1 MAKGFI
7 YLVAVMDW
15 HFRRVLSRRVST
27 TKDTQFCVDALEEAV
42 ERYDCPEMFNT
53 DQGSQFTSDDF
64 TSVLKANH
72 IAISHQYGR

>member
-15 HFRRVLSRRVST
+15 HFRR
-27 TKDTQFCVDALEEAV
+27 
-42 ERYDCPEMFNT
+42 
-53 DQGSQFTSDDF
+53 FTSDDF